1 MATFAWPTSPH
12 GRVPS
17 GGHFGPRNINVKGA
31 SKYHKGLDIAG
42 ATYILAAAPGTAIRC
57 GYNQYRG
64 YYMKVVHGG
73 GMETWYQH
81 IKKDG
86 YLVPNGAKVV
96 AGQKI
101 ALVGSTGVA
110 SGPHLHFEVHVNGV
124 AVNPENYSYGTYVA
138 PSTASTAAGT
148 TSPEAQAAVATSTEE
163 AKKIIH
169 IPQTEKIW
177 TVYETDTIK
186 REMDDYAVTWQSIR
200 TGKVRD
206 ITSRVS
212 GLTLTDDAGSLCQEL
227 QFSLAVVTDTVNVAR
242 IEADCGDYIAVVNH
256 GSKTCIFLG
265 QIQDTERT
273 GETQS
278 VRCLDQG
285 RLLTANEI
293 ILQCNNIPAKTA
305 IEQAAARAGIRTVS
319 CPNLISSVYN
329 VYKDSAAGIIQSIL
343 ETVTAENGVPYFP
356 RMMGDTLVIRSYGA
370 APIRGFYRQA
380 PNVASFD
387 VLDEA
392 GVPTVQRSI
401 EDLRNAVTVYSEADD
416 AVSVKATAEDTES
429 IKLYGR
435 RQALETW
442 SDQDTATAAAKAR
455 TTLAARNREDEEVR
469 LLTYGSDKIVAGCRL
484 RLDMETVKG
493 DYWVVAV
500 THRLGQPH
508 LMDLTLRRAT

>member
-12 GRVPS
+12 GRISS
-17 GGHFGPRNINVKGA
+17 GFGPRRSPGGVGSTNHRGI
-31 SKYHKGLDIAG
+31 DIAG
-42 ATYILAAAPGTAIRC
+42 ATYILAAAPRAVTIC
-57 GYNQYRG
+57 GWNKYRG
-64 YYMKVVHGG
+64 YYMTVNHGG
-73 GMETWYQH
+73 GRKTLYQH
-81 IKKDG
+81 IRQGG
-86 YLVPNGAKVV
+86 YLVSNGAYVQ

-101 ALVGSTGVA
+101 ALVGSTGA
-110 SGPHLHFEVHVNGV
+110 ATGPHLHFEVHINGV
-124 AVNPENYSYGTYVA
+124 PVNPMNYSYGTYVA

-200 TGKVRD
+200 TGKTKD
-206 ITSRVS
+206 ITSRIS

-227 QFSLAVVTDTVNVAR
+227 QFSIAVATDPVNVAK

-256 GSKTCIFLG
+256 GSKRCIFLG
-265 QIQDTERT
+265 QIQDTDRT
-273 GETQS
+273 GETLS

-285 RLLTANEI
+285 RILTANEI
-293 ILQCNNIPAKTA
+293 VLQCNNIPAKTA
-305 IEQAAARAGIRTVS
+305 IEQAAARAGITTVS

-329 VYKDSAAGIIQSIL
+329 VYKDSAAGIIQNIL

-416 AVSVKATAEDTES
+416 AVSVKATAEDKES

-442 SDQDTATAAAKAR
+442 SDQDTATASAKAR

-484 RLDMETVKG
+484 RLDMDGAKG

-500 THRLGQPH
+500 THQLGQPH
-508 LMDLTLRRAT
+508 MMDLTLRRAT

>member
-12 GRVPS
+12 GRISS
-17 GGHFGPRNINVKGA
+17 GFGPRKSPGGVGSTNHRGI
-31 SKYHKGLDIAG
+31 DIAG
-42 ATYILAAAPGTAIRC
+42 ATYILAAAPGTVTIC
-57 GYNQYRG
+57 GRNKYRG
-64 YYMKVVHGG
+64 YYMTVNHGNG
-73 GMETWYQH
+73 RKTLYQH
-81 IKKDG
+81 IREGG
-86 YLVPNGAKVV
+86 YLVSNGAYVQ

-101 ALVGSTGVA
+101 ALVGSTGA
-110 SGPHLHFEVHVNGV
+110 ATGPHLHFEVHINGV
-124 AVNPENYSYGTYVA
+124 PVNPMNYSYGTYVA
-138 PSTASTAAGT
+138 PSTASYSAGT
-148 TSPEAQAAVATSTEE
+148 SSPDAMDLVGTSAEEAQ
-163 AKKIIH
+163 KIIH

-177 TVYETDTIK
+177 TVYETDTVK

-442 SDQDTATAAAKAR
+442 SDQDTATASAKAK

-493 DYWVVAV
+493 DYWVTAV
-500 THRLGQPH
+500 THQLGQPH